1 MSKNTLGQFI
11 AALRKAN
18 GMTQQEVA
26 DRLNISNKA
35 VSRWER
41 DECSP
46 DISLLPA
53 IAEMFGVTCD
63 ELLRGERSGCVSAA
77 ESDSR
82 KTEKQVRALI
92 GRTVSGIRTMAY
104 ISITVSVIGLVCM
117 FGISYGFYR
126 PVIGFSIML
135 LFEICA
141 CAITVLG
148 ITKAKDIKENE
159 LFCRASESQS
169 EEFRKTLGNG
179 SFASFFSTFSV
190 VLLSLPLIL
199 TASSNPQS
207 VLTFQS
213 YFESFFLVVVF
224 ILVFVFFRFRK
235 AFCDW
240 ITENRKPEFRLVL
253 PKEKTAVMN
262 TVQILLTVLA
272 GILFVVAPYFEIK
285 PHNDILSIV
294 VAVLGILCLAASIV
308 LFTVFF
314 FRRKDE
320 RPEFT
325 LTGIRN
331 LLLIPS
337 AFIASECHYTGWT
350 YYEAGEVMANP
361 EKYDIWHAEYL
372 LYAVGYAFTVIM
384 IFSLI
389 KMKKRTNGNRS
400 R

>member
-1 MSKNTLGQFI
+1 MAKNTLGQFI

-26 DRLNISNKA
+26 DRLNVSNKA

-53 IAEMFGVTCD
+53 IAEMFDVTCD
-63 ELLRGERSGCVSAA
+63 ELLRGERSGSVSAA
-77 ESDSR
+77 EPENG
-82 KTEKQVRALI
+82 KTEKQVRTLV
-92 GRTVSGIRTMAY
+92 GRTVSGFRTLSY
-104 ISITVSVIGLVCM
+104 ISIAVSVIGLVCM

-141 CAITVLG
+141 CAVTVIG
-148 ITKAKDIKENE
+148 IVKAKDIKENE
-159 LFCRASESQS
+159 LFCRASESQT
-169 EEFRKTLGNG
+169 EEFNRILGNG
-179 SFASFFSTFSV
+179 SFVSFFSALSV
-190 VLLSLPLIL
+190 ILLSIPLIL

-213 YFESFFLVVVF
+213 YFESFFLIIVF
-224 ILVFVFFRFRK
+224 ILVFVFFRFK
-235 AFCDW
+235 KIFCDW
-240 ITENRKPEFRLVL
+240 ITENRKPKLKLSF
-253 PKEKTAVMN
+253 PKEPKAVLS

-272 GILFVVAPYFEIK
+272 GFLFVIAPYFEIK
-285 PHNDILSIV
+285 PHNDILSTV
-294 VAVLGILCLAASIV
+294 VAVLGILCLAASTV
-308 LFTVFF
+308 CFTVFF
-314 FRRKDE
+314 FKRKDE
-320 RPEFT
+320 RPKFT

-337 AFIASECHYTGWT
+337 AFIASECHYMGWT
-350 YYEAGEVMANP
+350 YYEAEGNMLNP
-361 EKYDIWHAEYL
+361 EKYDIWQSEYL
-372 LYAVGYAFTVIM
+372 LYAIGYAFAVIM

-389 KMKKRTNGNRS
+389 NMRRKKHTD
-400 R
+400 